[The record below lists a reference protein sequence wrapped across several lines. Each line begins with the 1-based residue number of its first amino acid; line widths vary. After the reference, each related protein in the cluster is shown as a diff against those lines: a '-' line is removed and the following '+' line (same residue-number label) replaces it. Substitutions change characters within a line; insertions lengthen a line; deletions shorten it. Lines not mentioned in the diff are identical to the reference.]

1 MERNPKILIITYY
14 WPPAGGIAVKRWLS
28 LANEFA
34 QARAEVHVLTLEPKS
49 AEYSSIDED
58 LLTTVDEQIHI
69 HRVRAWNPFRMTKRL
84 FKKHIPPQGFSSN
97 NGEDE
102 SVNLLTRLRSHLFI
116 PDPRKTWNA
125 RAIKKAIE
133 IIDSHSIE
141 AMITTS
147 PPHSVQLIGRKVAKK
162 RSIRW
167 IADFRDPWTDIFYY
181 DQLGHSAVSNA
192 IDESLELKVLS
203 EADAITTVSWGF
215 KDLFARK
222 VPGRN
227 PNDFFVIPNGI
238 DRALSAWKEGGASEI
253 FRMVY
258 TGMLTDLY
266 EIEPFLKAVK
276 AHNSRKRMPQIEF
289 DFFGSVPDAYRNT
302 LEKEFGFVHFHGNR
316 PMQEI
321 PQIQDT
327 ADGLFLAGPKDY
339 NVGHIPGKL
348 FEYLGAARPIFYLGD
363 FASDVSRILDETEA
377 GTLFDRNDPNNFIEL
392 LQEQVDKGPQT
403 ADGVQRGALLSDYLR
418 SNQAKVFLDIIH
430 GGAPK

>member
-34 QARAEVHVLTLEPKS
+34 QARAEVHVLTLEPNS

-58 LLTTVDEQIHI
+58 LLSTVDERIHI
-69 HRVRAWNPFRMTKRL
+69 HRVRAWNPFRLTKR
-84 FKKHIPPQGFSSN
+84 FFQKHIPPQGFSSN
-97 NGEDE
+97 NGGDE
-102 SVNLLTRLRSHLFI
+102 AINLLTRLRSHLFI

-125 RAIKKAIE
+125 RAIKKAVE
-133 IIDSHSIE
+133 IIDAHAIE

-162 RSIRW
+162 RPIRW

-181 DQLGHSAVSNA
+181 DQLGHSVLSNA

-203 EADAITTVSWGF
+203 DADVITTVSWGF

-222 VPGRN
+222 VPRRD
-227 PNDFFVIPNGI
+227 PNDICVIPNGI
-238 DRALSAWKEGGASEI
+238 DRALSAWKSEKVGEV

-266 EIEPFLKAVK
+266 EIEPFLQAIKVY
-276 AHNSRKRMPQIEF
+276 NSRMEMPQIEF
-289 DFFGSVPDAYRNT
+289 DFFGSVSKAYKSM
-302 LEKEFGFVHFHGNR
+302 LEEKFEFIQFHGNR

-321 PQIQDT
+321 PQIQDS
-327 ADGLFLAGPKDY
+327 ADGLFLVGPKDY
-339 NVGHIPGKL
+339 NAGHIPGKL

-363 FASDVSRILDETEA
+363 FASDVSRILNETRT
-377 GTLFDRNDPNNFIEL
+377 GTLFDRNRTDDHLAVLHEQMNKAQQRNEGLEREDL
-392 LQEQVDKGPQT
+392 LT
-403 ADGVQRGALLSDYLR
+403 DYLR
-418 SNQAKVFLDIIH
+418 SNQARAFLEIVR
-430 GGAPK
+430 GAAQK